1 VEQELMTAAMA
12 LSCLAMS
19 YLPNRMVGEVVE
31 LRNYFRLVA

>member
-12 LSCLAMS
+12 LSCLTMS